1 MLALCPKQRGI
12 SIGQAESWTRFTPQ
26 SRKKFSHMP
35 QKVNRLRETRRKGSC
50 TLERLLSGVIEV
62 VRVELLSE
70 YGLFLAKIATV
81 VVAIA
86 VVAVLIVNLTQR
98 KRQRGEL
105 RVTRLSDQ
113 YKEMRE
119 EMSAALLD
127 DHQQKQWQKA
137 RKKKLKLEAKAAKAK
152 AKAGEADEKGKSR
165 VYVLDFKGS
174 MDAGEVNALRE
185 EITAVLTVAKPQDQV
200 IVRLESPG
208 GVVHGYGLAAS
219 QLQRLRDR
227 QIPLTVAVDKVAASG
242 GYMMACVADKI
253 VAAPFAIIGSIGVV
267 AQIPNFNRFLK
278 GKEIDIE
285 LHTAGQFKRT
295 LTLLGENTEEGRQ
308 KFRESL
314 NETHD
319 LFKGFVSQ
327 MRPGLDIEKVAT
339 GEHWY
344 GTQALEN
351 GLIDAIGTSDELL
364 LGLLEDHEVIGIR
377 YQQRKKLMERFTGSA
392 TESIDHLLMRWWQR
406 GQKPLM

>member
-1 MLALCPKQRGI
+1 M
-12 SIGQAESWTRFTPQ
+12 
-26 SRKKFSHMP
+26 
-35 QKVNRLRETRRKGSC
+35 
-50 TLERLLSGVIEV
+50 
-62 VRVELLSE
+62 ELLSE

-81 VVAIA
+81 VIAIA
-86 VVAVLIVNLTQR
+86 IVAVLLVNLTQR

-105 RVTRLSDQ
+105 KVTRLSEQ

-119 EMSAALLD
+119 EMSLALLD
-127 DHQQKQWQKA
+127 EHQQKLWHKA
-137 RKKKLKLEAKAAKAK
+137 QKKKLKQEAKAAKAK
-152 AKAGEADEKGKSR
+152 AKAGAAPDKGKPR

-174 MDAGEVNALRE
+174 MDAGEVNSLRE
-185 EITAVLTVAKPQDQV
+185 EITAVLSVAQPEDQV
-200 IVRLESPG
+200 LVRLESPG

-219 QLQRLRDR
+219 QLQRLREKH
-227 QIPLTVAVDKVAASG
+227 IPLTVAVDKVAASG

-278 GKEIDIE
+278 GKDIDIE

-308 KFRESL
+308 KFRETL

-319 LFKGFVSQ
+319 LFKGFVHQ
-327 MRPGLDIEKVAT
+327 MRPSLEIEKVAT

-344 GTQALEN
+344 GSQALDL
-351 GLIDAIGTSDELL
+351 GLIDAISTSDELL
-364 LGLLEDHEVIGIR
+364 LGLIEANEVIGIR
-377 YQQRKKLMERFTGSA
+377 YQRRKKLLDRFTGSA
-392 TESIDHLLMRWWQR
+392 AESVDRLLMRWWQR
-406 GQKPLM
+406 GQKPMM